1 MAHETL
7 KEQEIQN
14 VSLLLG
20 METDFV
26 SLGSG
31 ILWGWEQLLYVIYIW
46 EEIQEVLN
54 SREIF
59 AKFFTDSKH

>member
-7 KEQEIQN
+7 EEQEIQN

-20 METDFV
+20 METAFV
-26 SLGSG
+26 SLGSS
-31 ILWGWEQLLYVIYIW
+31 ILWGWEQLLYIIYIW
-46 EEIQEVLN
+46 VEIQEVL
-54 SREIF
+54 SSHEIF

>member
-26 SLGSG
+26 SLGSS
-31 ILWGWEQLLYVIYIW
+31 ILWGWEQLLYVIYMW

>member
-7 KEQEIQN
+7 EEQEIQN

-26 SLGSG
+26 SLGSS

-54 SREIF
+54 SHEIF
-59 AKFFTDSKH
+59 AKFFADSKH

>member
-7 KEQEIQN
+7 EEQEIQN

-26 SLGSG
+26 SLGSS
-31 ILWGWEQLLYVIYIW
+31 ILWGWEQLLYVIYMW

>member
-7 KEQEIQN
+7 EEQKFQN

-26 SLGSG
+26 SLGSS
-31 ILWGWEQLLYVIYIW
+31 ILWGWEQLLYVIYMW

>member
-7 KEQEIQN
+7 EEQEIQN

-26 SLGSG
+26 SLGSS